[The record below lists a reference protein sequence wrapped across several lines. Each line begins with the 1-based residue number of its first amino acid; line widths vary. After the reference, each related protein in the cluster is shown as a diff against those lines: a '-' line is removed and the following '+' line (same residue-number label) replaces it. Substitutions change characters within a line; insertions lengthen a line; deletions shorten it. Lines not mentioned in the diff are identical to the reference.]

1 MTDEEGNSDIII
13 GSYVKQPTV
22 IRPCHETYRACISSS
37 SASNYHLNGNTTDE
51 HREVFSVQ
59 CKQKRGKNDLV
70 YSIKMEI
77 VRRGRELREKDF
89 HKQHEAD
96 RPVFNSR
103 ILFKS
108 DSKIIT
114 FLYENEKK

>member
-1 MTDEEGNSDIII
+1 MEIQQTNTGKCSQ
-13 GSYVKQPTV
+13 Y
-22 IRPCHETYRACISSS
+22 
-37 SASNYHLNGNTTDE
+37 SAN
-51 HREVFSVQ
+51 
-59 CKQKRGKNDLV
+59 KRGEKDDLV